1 MISEVAFQLPGGVC
15 TDEGSLIRRALL
27 APLTGTD
34 EEWLAGRPPTLPV
47 AAVVSGLLDRV
58 AVVATEEGL
67 RLPAGEL
74 LVADRDYLL
83 LGLREITY
91 GSHLDAVLTCPACA
105 ERMDVALETGDIPIG
120 ARPQLAPRYRLV
132 CTRADGGRAEVEFH
146 LPTGSDQEAVIGAE
160 DRESALLRRCLDSID
175 GQAVGDD
182 WLDRVDAAAAAQLDD
197 RMVELAPD
205 VELAMDL
212 RCPDCG
218 HEFAQDFD
226 LAAFLL
232 QEMLRGARQVVEE
245 VHALAFHYHWAEQEI
260 LALPRSRRRRY
271 LDLID
276 DQLRRGASE

>member
-1 MISEVAFQLPGGVC
+1 MMSEVAFQLPGGVC
-15 TDEGSLIRRALL
+15 TDKGSLIRRALL

-120 ARPQLAPRYRLV
+120 ARPQLAPHYRLV
-132 CTRADGGRAEVEFH
+132 CNRADDRRA
-146 LPTGSDQEAVIGAE
+146 
-160 DRESALLRRCLDSID
+160 
-175 GQAVGDD
+175 
-182 WLDRVDAAAAAQLDD
+182 
-197 RMVELAPD
+197 D
-205 VELAMDL
+205 V
-212 RCPDCG
+212 R
-218 HEFAQDFD
+218 
-226 LAAFLL
+226 
-232 QEMLRGARQVVEE
+232 
-245 VHALAFHYHWAEQEI
+245 
-260 LALPRSRRRRY
+260 
-271 LDLID
+271 
-276 DQLRRGASE
+276 